1 MLMGSCFSIFLF
13 IEGFILRAMVN
24 YTAGS
29 FYDVIAQ
36 VTVAGLAHTFIFGL
50 KIARIVIVPN
60 DAAILGK
67 SVCILESL
75 MEPSSAR
82 IPAE

>member
-29 FYDVIAQ
+29 YDVIAQ

-60 DAAILGK
+60 DAAILSK
-67 SVCILESL
+67 SVCILEAL